1 MDTHIIH
8 VSRGSA
14 ARIEAA
20 IRDYAEYDQEGELE
34 SYIVKLY
41 DAPGHSYYVTIEPDF
56 PGFHFNNLT
65 YWLDDAPDHSTVGD
79 AVGWWCANEEHWY
92 FTPGSNETGTIT
104 KPEDEVFTCHLLRN
118 GICPS
123 PEIDSPYVEPPV
135 ELGEFVL
142 EFSIITCNFEDSNNP
157 DNDTT
162 DRSEEELSLR
172 FKDEEKRSSYRTIRG
187 CLLIA
192 IPIVIVLSLA
202 VYGAWRLVWPA
213 S

>member
-14 ARIEAA
+14 TRIEAA
-20 IRDYAEYDQEGELE
+20 IRDYAEYDQGGELE

-41 DAPGHSYYVTIEPDF
+41 DAPGHSHYVTIEPDF

-65 YWLDDAPDHSTVGD
+65 YWLDEPPDHQQVGG
-79 AVGWWCANEEHWY
+79 AVGWWCADEEHWY
-92 FTPGSNETGTIT
+92 FTPEADETGTIT
-104 KPEDEVFTCHLLRN
+104 KPNGEVCTCHLLRN
-118 GICPS
+118 GIYPS
-123 PEIDSPYVEPPV
+123 PEVDASHVDPPE
-135 ELGEFVL
+135 ELGDLVF

-162 DRSEEELSLR
+162 DASEEELHLR
-172 FKDEEKRSSYRTIRG
+172 FKGEEKRYSYRMLGG
-187 CLLIA
+187 CLFIA
-192 IPIVIVLSLA
+192 IPIVIVVSLA